1 MGWPSISL
9 NQWFYC
15 SRLSESSRA
24 LNLIMPIKYRSAGIG
39 CARAP
44 SRKQEDAMH
53 HSERQQQCNRAENQ
67 ERLAMP
73 DFYMPAMWPV
83 ELQQALVDRFIAWRN
98 RRLYRRLLRLS
109 DRELRMRDL
118 SRPRLI
124 EKARMPLHKMV
135 AELACER
142 ER

>member
-1 MGWPSISL
+1 
-9 NQWFYC
+9 
-15 SRLSESSRA
+15 
-24 LNLIMPIKYRSAGIG
+24 
-39 CARAP
+39 
-44 SRKQEDAMH
+44 MH
-53 HSERQQQCNRAENQ
+53 HSERQQQCNKVENQ
-67 ERLAMP
+67 RRLAVP

-83 ELQQALVDRFIAWRN
+83 ELQQALIDRLVAWRN

-124 EKARMPLHKMV
+124 EKASMPLRKMV
-135 AELACER
+135 AELGCQR